1 MSYPIEISEKLKPL
15 IEAMHKGLY
24 YNSSDEE
31 LMKVQTLCLE
41 RLYAFNATKPNEPKL
56 REQRLRELL
65 AEMGENCYVEPPLH
79 ANWGCHTHFG
89 NNVYANFNLTLT
101 DDTHIY
107 IDDNVMIAPNV
118 VLATAAHPLDPEGR
132 KLFLQK
138 NAPIHICKNVWIGA
152 GVIVL
157 PGVTIGENTT
167 VGAGSLVTKDIPPNV
182 LAYGSP
188 CRVIRPLTEADKAW
202 RENTYGI

>member
-1 MSYPIEISEKLKPL
+1 MPYPLEPPARLLPVIK
-15 IEAMHKGLY
+15 AMHEGKY
-24 YNSSDEE
+24 YDPGDPD
-31 LMKVQTLCLE
+31 LMKIQTLCLE
-41 RLYAFNATKPNEPKL
+41 RVASYNETRPTEPEE
-56 REQRLRELL
+56 REKRLRALL
-65 AEMGENCYVEPPLH
+65 GGMGEKCYIEPPLH
-79 ANWGCHTHFG
+79 ANWGCHTFLG
-89 NNVYANFNLTLT
+89 RNVYANFNLTLT

-167 VGAGSLVTKDIPPNV
+167 IGAGSLVTKDIPANV

-202 RENTYGI
+202 RENVYGI

>member
-1 MSYPIEISEKLKPL
+1 MEAGLLYDPGVEELLSVQSPLGEKLRDFNDLRPL
-15 IEAMHKGLY
+15 QF
-24 YNSSDEE
+24 EE
-31 LMKVQTLCLE
+31 QQRLMKE
-41 RLYAFNATKPNEPKL
+41 MF
-56 REQRLRELL
+56 
-65 AEMGENCYVEPPLH
+65 AECGENVFIQRPLY
-79 ANWGCHTHFG
+79 ANWGGSHVHMG
-89 NNVYANFNLTLT
+89 SNIYANFNLTLT

-157 PGVTIGENTT
+157 PGVTIGESTT
-167 VGAGSLVTKDIPPNV
+167 I
-182 LAYGSP
+182 GSP